1 MPRQWKQP
9 EPSLNVGTLI
19 GHTALRNNHMDDLF
33 RPATVDEIAA
43 MRADLRLAL
52 SQGGAGG

>member
-1 MPRQWKQP
+1 MPGSGSSK
-9 EPSLNVGTLI
+9 PSLNVGTLI

-33 RPATVDEIAA
+33 RPATADEIAA

-52 SQGGAGG
+52 SQGGWG